1 MISAD
6 SLFFTDS
13 VILFIESGDE
23 YETRRHKNLSSRDQ
37 LIAALETQIQKQ
49 EEIIKTQEETIRI
62 LEEHNNEL
70 TGIFD
75 KILKP

>member
-1 MISAD
+1 MKPDGI
-6 SLFFTDS
+6 
-13 VILFIESGDE
+13 
-23 YETRRHKNLSSRDQ
+23 KNLSSRDQ

-70 TGIFD
+70 TGILD